1 MTSLACWTCRLRRK
15 RCDRT
20 RPVCKSC
27 ANLDIGCCYSKER
40 PEWMDGGEKQL
51 EKTQAIKAQVKQGVT
66 ARRGGSE
73 AAIRVFSLYTS
84 QQAERSPTAVPEISS
99 ASSSGPSQTS
109 DGSSATAADG
119 STVEETENFLATLY
133 LDTVFPLLF
142 PQYEPAILSGGRS
155 WISALFKTNKAV
167 YHSALSTS
175 AYYFTL
181 FLAKDAAH
189 TLRTPCEQHVWDT
202 LAKHME
208 MSIEAIKHDTD
219 QYHLQGGCSD
229 VSSKLHVLASVV
241 QYLIFATAMPQ
252 GADWKMHLSAALTL
266 LTEILQSH
274 GATDGEYSLET
285 IIQAMDRPSIF
296 DGIHL
301 GFRVWNND
309 QAAFQFYA
317 SFLLYSDIIASI
329 QLGRPS
335 RLRHHHW
342 SLITN
347 RKALIAPDG
356 IAQPLPGLETV
367 IGCHGWVL
375 TTLSEISEMEAA
387 KRSSQSKEEYFLAEL
402 MTKGYDLKTKLQVR
416 MEGIDANIR
425 PECHPTQLD
434 SMGSYSQSEKLPL
447 QKDILITKVWLHA
460 AIMYLSVILDGWQP
474 SSLYIRENVNSILN
488 IADSFPSELSIRS
501 FMLPLCISGFLAM
514 PEQEHTFRCLFSALG
529 SLQALGPAKR
539 AFHLIEQVWELRDEL
554 DGDSWGLYDCFQIM
568 GSEVLLI

>member
-1 MTSLACWTCRLRRK
+1 
-15 RCDRT
+15 
-20 RPVCKSC
+20 
-27 ANLDIGCCYSKER
+27 
-40 PEWMDGGEKQL
+40 MDGGEKQL

-73 AAIRVFSLYTS
+73 AAIRVFSLHTS
-84 QQAERSPTAVPEISS
+84 QQVERSPTAVPEISS
-99 ASSSGPSQTS
+99 ASSSGPSLTGR
-109 DGSSATAADG
+109 GSSATAANG
-119 STVEETENFLATLY
+119 STIEETENFLITLY

-208 MSIEAIKHDTD
+208 MSIKAIKHDTD

-229 VSSKLHVLASVV
+229 VSSKLHVLESVV

-266 LTEILQSH
+266 LKEILQSH
-274 GATDGEYSLET
+274 GATDGKYSLET

-296 DGIHL
+296 DGIQL
-301 GFRVWNND
+301 GFRAWNND
-309 QAAFQFYA
+309 QAAFQFYG

-335 RLRHHHW
+335 RLRHHHQ
-342 SLITN
+342 SLISN

-356 IAQPLPGLETV
+356 SAQPLPGLETV

-375 TTLSEISEMEAA
+375 TALSEISEMEAA

-402 MTKGYDLKTKLQVR
+402 MRKGSDLKTKLQVR
-416 MEGIDANIR
+416 MEGIEANIR
-425 PECHPTQLD
+425 PECHPTQQD
-434 SMGSYSQSEKLPL
+434 SMESCNQSEKLPL
-447 QKDILITKVWLHA
+447 QKDVLITKVWLHA

-474 SSLYIRENVNSILN
+474 SSLYIRENVNSILS
-488 IADSFPSELSIRS
+488 IADSFSSELSIRS
-501 FMLPLCISGFLAM
+501 LMFPLCISGFLAM
-514 PEQEHTFRCLFSALG
+514 PEQEHTFRRLFSALG
-529 SLQALGPAKR
+529 SFQALGPAKR
-539 AFHLIEQVWELRDEL
+539 AFRLIEQVWELRDEL